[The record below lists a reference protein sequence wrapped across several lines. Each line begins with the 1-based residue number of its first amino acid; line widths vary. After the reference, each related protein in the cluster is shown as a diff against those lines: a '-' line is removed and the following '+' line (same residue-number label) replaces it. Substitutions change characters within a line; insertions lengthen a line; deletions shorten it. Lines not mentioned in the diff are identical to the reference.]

1 MEITAKK
8 EFLYLTHMQNLLQ
21 ILNTVKLI
29 SNKDLD
35 KKH

>member
-8 EFLYLTHMQNLLQ
+8 EFLSLTSMQNLLQ

>member
-1 MEITAKK
+1 MEITTKK
-8 EFLYLTHMQNLLQ
+8 EFLYLTSMQNLLQ
-21 ILNTVKLI
+21 ILNNVKLI

>member
-8 EFLYLTHMQNLLQ
+8 EFLYQTSMQNLLQ